1 MSRRTASLHQ
11 GQVYRLAE
19 TPRKPSD
26 VYSTDLATITN
37 VCLGQDDALCVR
49 TAQRMSWQSGTKANS
64 PTWSL
69 RSISTQTRRSLV
81 HKARKS
87 NASRLKAANG
97 AMSNS
102 CGAHGGRTLS
112 RVAKVCHLRV
122 LRLMPGIAR
131 RLTSGASTPA
141 RRIEMVWPFRPD
153 GAANSRRSG
162 RSSRCRT
169 LCLDGRSPCPARK
182 WRVKDTNAVRVAD
195 LQAQSRQSRSGA

>member
-19 TPRKPSD
+19 NPRKPSD

-49 TAQRMSWQSGTKANS
+49 TAQRMSWQSGTKAKS

-122 LRLMPGIAR
+122 LRLMPESPEGSPRAR
-131 RLTSGASTPA
+131 P
-141 RRIEMVWPFRPD
+141 RRPGESRRCGLLDLMEPQIQREA
-153 GAANSRRSG
+153 GAAVAVALFALTGG
-162 RSSRCRT
+162 RH
-169 LCLDGRSPCPARK
+169 
-182 WRVKDTNAVRVAD
+182 
-195 LQAQSRQSRSGA
+195 AQRGNGV